1 MPGIDSHI
9 ETDPRPLVKDRAGH
23 SSSDTA
29 ISRIHA
35 DPPPAASVSS
45 VSSVATP
52 TARTR
57 SFHDESHD
65 CNELLR
71 VAAVGA
77 VDDGKSTLIGRL
89 LHDTGQIPDDH
100 LQAALMASKRRGMD
114 TLDLSLI
121 TDGLQAERD
130 QGITIDVA
138 HRYFTIPGRKL
149 IVADCPGHLQYTRNM
164 ATGSSNADLALVVVD
179 ITRGIRQQTTRHM
192 VIASLFG
199 IRQYIIAVNKMD
211 SVSFDQTCF
220 ADILSA
226 LADLGSRLDLTGM
239 DLGEVTV
246 IPVSALSGDNVVH
259 RSERTSWYGGPTL
272 LAALQ
277 HAHTHATAVSLSNG
291 ATSHTNDSTKAA
303 MRLPVQSVIRVNGT
317 SRRYAGMVAAGEL
330 EAGQEVIV
338 LPSRVH
344 TRIEGIWSA
353 AGQVASAV
361 SSTSVSVALTDEVG
375 ISRGDVIVAANGL
388 PQVTTHL
395 EAVLC
400 WWGMEPASAGQHY
413 LLKAGT
419 KITRAKLSSIRTV
432 LDVDNIQEVPAAKLP
447 HNGIGKVEVET
458 ASALTVDS
466 YAASRATGSFI
477 IVDESNNATLGAG
490 MVI

>member
-1 MPGIDSHI
+1 MPEYGEI
-9 ETDPRPLVKDRAGH
+9 
-23 SSSDTA
+23 
-29 ISRIHA
+29 
-35 DPPPAASVSS
+35 
-45 VSSVATP
+45 
-52 TARTR
+52 
-57 SFHDESHD
+57 
-65 CNELLR
+65 LR

-100 LQAALMASKRRGMD
+100 LQAALVASRRRGMD
-114 TLDLSLI
+114 ALDLSLI

-211 SVSFDQTCF
+211 SVSFDQARYT
-220 ADILSA
+220 DILSA
-226 LADLGSRLDLTGM
+226 LTEMESRLKLTGLE
-239 DLGEVTV
+239 LGEVIV

-259 RSERTSWYGGPTL
+259 RSSHTPWYSGPTL

-277 HAHTHATAVSLSNG
+277 HADSQSMTATSTNG
-291 ATSHTNDSTKAA
+291 ARTNGAA
-303 MRLPVQSVIRVNGT
+303 DHRDVTARAAARLPVQLVIRVNGT
-317 SRRYAGMVAAGEL
+317 SRRYAGMVVVGEL
-330 EAGQEVIV
+330 EEGQEVVI
-338 LPSRVH
+338 LPSLLH
-344 TRIEGIWSA
+344 TRIEHIWSA
-353 AGQVASAV
+353 AGRVAKAAP
-361 SSTSVSVALTDEVG
+361 STSVSVSLADEVG
-375 ISRGDVIVAANGL
+375 ISRGDVIAADTGL

-400 WWGMEPASAGQHY
+400 WWGLEPASTEQRY
-413 LLKAGT
+413 MLKAGT
-419 KITRAKLSSIRTV
+419 KVTRATISDISTV
-432 LDVDNIQEVPAAKLP
+432 LDIDNIREVPATTLP
-447 HNGIGKVEVET
+447 HNGIGRVEIET
-458 ASALTVDS
+458 ASALAVDS
-466 YAASRATGSFI
+466 YATSRATGSFI
-477 IVDESNNATLGAG
+477 IVDESSNATLGAG